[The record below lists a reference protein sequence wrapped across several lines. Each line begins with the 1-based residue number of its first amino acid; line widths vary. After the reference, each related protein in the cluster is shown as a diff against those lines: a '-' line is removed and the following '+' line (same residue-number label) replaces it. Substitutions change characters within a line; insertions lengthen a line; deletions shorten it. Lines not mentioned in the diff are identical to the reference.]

1 MSLTW
6 NDLLFGLVFL
16 LLGFLIGYLIF
27 KLRLNT
33 QKKDFENA
41 ISLLKSGERTAL
53 DRLEAA
59 KRQFAEQ
66 AERKEKEFSER
77 MREIRKE
84 REDLRTEK
92 ENFRVVLERRNAEYR
107 NLEEKLKTRNGELEK
122 WEEKFET
129 AFENLA
135 NSILEKKSEKF
146 THLNKENIENLLKPL
161 RAKIS
166 SFESKVENSEK
177 ESVKRHAQMK
187 EQLRNLNQQ
196 NLKISEEA
204 LNLTKA
210 LKGNTKT
217 QGSWGEMILE
227 RVLER
232 SGLQKGS
239 EYTVQDS
246 FRMDNGRYLR
256 PDVVIHLPG
265 NRKMIVDS
273 KVSLTA
279 YERYVNTTDY
289 KEKERN
295 LKKHLVSLQKHVEEL
310 SRKDYQRLYEM
321 ESPNFVLLFIP
332 VEAAFAVASNANP
345 QLYGEAFDQNIIL
358 VTPTTL
364 LAVLGTV
371 DSMWQNEHQTQNAVE
386 IATRAGKLYD
396 SFVSLI
402 TQFEKVGRQL
412 NSTQKTYDTAM
423 RKLTGRGNL
432 IRKVE
437 KLKELG
443 AKTGKQ
449 MDKRYLE

>member
-1 MSLTW
+1 
-6 NDLLFGLVFL
+6 
-16 LLGFLIGYLIF
+16 
-27 KLRLNT
+27 
-33 QKKDFENA
+33 
-41 ISLLKSGERTAL
+41 
-53 DRLEAA
+53 
-59 KRQFAEQ
+59 
-66 AERKEKEFSER
+66 
-77 MREIRKE
+77 
-84 REDLRTEK
+84 
-92 ENFRVVLERRNAEYR
+92 
-107 NLEEKLKTRNGELEK
+107 
-122 WEEKFET
+122 
-129 AFENLA
+129 
-135 NSILEKKSEKF
+135 
-146 THLNKENIENLLKPL
+146 
-161 RAKIS
+161 
-166 SFESKVENSEK
+166 
-177 ESVKRHAQMK
+177 
-187 EQLRNLNQQ
+187 
-196 NLKISEEA
+196 
-204 LNLTKA
+204 
-210 LKGNTKT
+210 

-449 MDKRYLE
+449 MDK